1 MAKPQ
6 LPTPLHG
13 WRALAGEVGVV
24 VLGVAIALGA
34 GQLVEAI
41 NWRMQVSDARGALG
55 TELADSVGQGVERQH
70 FYDCTERRL
79 DQIAQLLDEASRSGQ
94 LPPIG
99 DIGMPQPR
107 VWLDSTWQTTMA
119 GQTASHFPSRELNL
133 FGIVYAFVADVREQA
148 QRELVTWASL
158 YTIVGPGRPIGAGEI
173 AALRR
178 EVSQARLLNRTMMF
192 ESTRVGQ
199 YADAAGITYDAET
212 VRGYADAPANEFTVC
227 KPLGTVP
234 PAHYGA
240 APLDGA
246 LEAVM
251 KRALVLPD

>member
-1 MAKPQ
+1 MIKAQ

-13 WRALAGEVGVV
+13 WRAFVGEVGVV

-41 NWRMQVSDARGALG
+41 NWRTQVKEARGALG
-55 TELADSVGQGVERQH
+55 TELADAVGQGVERQH
-70 FYDCTERRL
+70 FYECTERRL
-79 DQIAQLLDEASRSGQ
+79 DQVAALLDEAALSGQ

-119 GQTASHFPSRELNL
+119 GQTASHFPRRELNL

-148 QRELVTWASL
+148 RRELVTWADL
-158 YTIVGPGRPIGAGEI
+158 YTMVGPGRPIAAGEI
-173 AALRR
+173 EALRR
-178 EVSQARLLNRTMMF
+178 DVSQARLLNRTMTF

-199 YADAAGITYDAET
+199 YADAAGIRYDAET
-212 VRGYADAPANEFTVC
+212 VRGYADAPANEFMVC
-227 KPLGTVP
+227 KPLGAVV

-246 LEAVM
+246 LEAVR
-251 KRALVLPD
+251 KRAVVLPD